1 MQLKEAEKIKDRARM
16 AEACLRKNEKTGWEI
31 VTKVLRAME
40 CICCFETRPK
50 VKVYQCTAG
59 HLVRNHDSFIPVLSR
74 VFYAYPFLKLNGFF
88 FFLSLTDLRDVP
100 QWFARSRVSRMH
112 LKVHGRHQEPSG

>member
-1 MQLKEAEKIKDRARM
+1 MLEVQSSLCLMQLKEAEKIKDRARM

-59 HLVRNHDSFIPVLSR
+59 HLVNNNKSLLPIKV
-74 VFYAYPFLKLNGFF
+74 YPFLI
-88 FFLSLTDLRDVP
+88 LS
-100 QWFARSRVSRMH
+100 
-112 LKVHGRHQEPSG
+112 